1 MKLPSA
7 HERARRLVEELAGAV
22 DGWHADAAAQDAEQ
36 QSLQAELDGAI
47 LAGDDDDPAGIT
59 AAVTRW
65 RARAVESAARMAEL
79 QAGAALSR
87 RVAGE
92 AQGRLDVARRAVLR
106 HEAAALRRR
115 ADVAER
121 AAESHAA
128 RSAELLG
135 LLAEHEGVD
144 FAPSASL
151 GDSSGVVTRAGGSAG
166 GWAPPTRSQ
175 RMAADAAHLRVQAD
189 LVDLVADGQPLPSF
203 YPGEMRPLSPADL
216 PACLHGPEAVVE
228 LYPGLVGEESTSL
241 LGV

>member
-36 QSLQAELDGAI
+36 AGLQAELDGAI

-65 RARAVESAARMAEL
+65 RARAESAARMAEL
-79 QAGAALSR
+79 VAGAALSR

-92 AQGRLDVARRAVLR
+92 AQGRLDATRKAVLR

-115 ADVAER
+115 ADVVSR

-135 LLAEHEGVD
+135 LLAEHEGVTYGPD
-144 FAPSASL
+144 APL

-166 GWAPPTRSQ
+166 GWAPRTRSQ

-189 LVDLVADGQPLPSF
+189 LVDLVADGQPLPSY
-203 YPGEMRPLSPADL
+203 YPGEVRPLSPVDL
-216 PACLHGPEAVVE
+216 PGCLHGSGAVVE
-228 LYPGLVGEESTSL
+228 LYPTVAGEESAL
-241 LGV
+241 LTVA